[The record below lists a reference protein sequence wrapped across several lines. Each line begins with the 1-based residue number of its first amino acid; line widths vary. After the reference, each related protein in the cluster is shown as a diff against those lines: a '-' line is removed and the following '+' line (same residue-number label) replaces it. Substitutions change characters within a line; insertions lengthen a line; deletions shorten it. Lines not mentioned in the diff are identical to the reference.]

1 MRAEEKVIQLNK
13 YLFEDIEAF
22 FNELEVGSK
31 GTRKM
36 YEKDIRQFFRV
47 YRDKELEHLTE
58 GDLEIKKKDMIA
70 YRKYLQDNF
79 ELANNTINNKIT
91 AVKQLYYYLSD
102 EYDVNMKAFN
112 FKALKT
118 HTNPYGKISQADA
131 EKFAQTAFVIERE
144 KPYAKM
150 MLILLAIR
158 LSFRLNELLNLR
170 WRDFKVLDNCVE
182 VTTNVAKGQEKYSNP
197 ISFELYDQLLEL
209 KELNKKNNWKDPEIV
224 FQISENAVNDMMKR
238 VREHLKIPKEKNI
251 VFHSFRGIAIN
262 LLVQENNGNLM
273 EAAIHA
279 NHKNPATT
287 FKHYVDKERDYTNS
301 IGVRMDQEFS
311 LDFIDN
317 LTLEDFREFF
327 KKSELRTQKE
337 LKNYYERTLEN

>member
-47 YRDKELEHLTE
+47 YKDKELEHLTE
-58 GDLEIKKKDMIA
+58 EDLEIKKKDMIA

-79 ELANNTINNKIT
+79 RLANNTINNKIT
-91 AVKQLYYYLSD
+91 AVKSLYQFLSD
-102 EYDVNMKAFN
+102 EYEVNMTAFN
-112 FKALKT
+112 FKSLKVQD
-118 HTNPYGKISQADA
+118 NPYGDLSQTEAERFAD
-131 EKFAQTAFVIERE
+131 TAYLTERE
-144 KPYAKM
+144 KPFLKK

-158 LSFRLNELLNLR
+158 TSFRLSELLKLK
-170 WRDFKVLDNCVE
+170 WCDFQECDGFVKVS
-182 VTTNVAKGQEKYSNP
+182 TIGKGQKKNTKS
-197 ISFELYDQLLEL
+197 ISTKLYREIYKL
-209 KELNKKNNWKDPEIV
+209 KELNSKNKWKDKEIV
-224 FQISENAVNDMMKR
+224 FQISENAVNDMMDRLR
-238 VREHLKIPKEKNI
+238 VKLGIPEERRI
-251 VFHSFRGIAIN
+251 TFHSFKGVAIDLAFETEGIKAAVQQGNHSNIN
-262 LLVQENNGNLM
+262 
-273 EAAIHA
+273 
-279 NHKNPATT
+279 TT
-287 FKHYVDKERDYTNS
+287 YKHYINKNIDFSNS

-337 LKNYYERTLEN
+337 LKNYYERTLKN

>member
-1 MRAEEKVIQLNK
+1 
-13 YLFEDIEAF
+13 
-22 FNELEVGSK
+22 
-31 GTRKM
+31 
-36 YEKDIRQFFRV
+36 
-47 YRDKELEHLTE
+47 
-58 GDLEIKKKDMIA
+58 
-70 YRKYLQDNF
+70 
-79 ELANNTINNKIT
+79 
-91 AVKQLYYYLSD
+91 
-102 EYDVNMKAFN
+102 MKAFN

-238 VREHLKIPKEKNI
+238 VREYLKIPKEKNI

-327 KKSELRTQKE
+327 KNSELRTQKE
-337 LKNYYERTLEN
+337 LKNYYEKNLRIN